1 MAPKLP
7 KRYSRNSRSFTG
19 VNEEPIEITL
29 VVISAFEE
37 LGIRYLIGGSLASS
51 IYGEP
56 RATRDADLL
65 ADVKF
70 EHADRLC
77 ELLKAQFNV
86 SKVMIE
92 NAVARRS
99 SFNLIHDESLFKVD
113 VFIPKDREFD
123 EQEFHRRTLHVVAH
137 APERSAYFAS
147 VEDVILAKLEW
158 YRQGNE
164 ASDQQWRDVT
174 GIFKAN
180 EGRLDFEYMRK
191 TAGLLRVYDLLEKL
205 IPAS

>member
-1 MAPKLP
+1 M
-7 KRYSRNSRSFTG
+7 
-19 VNEEPIEITL
+19 NEEPIEITL
-29 VVISAFEE
+29 LVISAFEE

-56 RATRDADLL
+56 RSTRDADLL
-65 ADVKF
+65 ADVRF

-77 ELLKAQFNV
+77 EMLRSQFNV
-86 SKVMIE
+86 SKEMIE

-99 SFNLIHDESLFKVD
+99 SFNLIHDESLFKVN

-123 EQEFHRRTLHVVAH
+123 ELEFRRKTLHVVAL
-137 APERSAYFAS
+137 APERSTYFAS
-147 VEDVILAKLEW
+147 VEDIILAKLEW

-180 EGRLDFEYMRK
+180 EGGLDFEYMRK
-191 TAGLLRVYDLLEKL
+191 TAGMLDVLDLLEKL
-205 IPAS
+205 LPANG